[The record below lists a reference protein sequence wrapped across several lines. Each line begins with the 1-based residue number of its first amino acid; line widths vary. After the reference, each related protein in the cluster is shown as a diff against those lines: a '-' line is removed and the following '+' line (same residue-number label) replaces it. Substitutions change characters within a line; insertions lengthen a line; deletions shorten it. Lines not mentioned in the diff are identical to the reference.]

1 MIENRKRALVIAIS
15 EYESDELSDLSF
27 CKNDGEEIGA
37 LLKEIGY
44 DVKKQLVGNVNGTDL
59 QDEIID
65 FFQDPE
71 IKHDDTVLFYYS
83 GHGIPGAA
91 GEVYLSASN
100 IDPTKPM
107 KRGFSFDELTTMM
120 ESCKSKCLVT
130 MLDCCY
136 SGSAKISKSDEKARV
151 KLVQNYQIEKINNL
165 KQGEGKCL
173 LSASLGFQE
182 SFGTMEGKH
191 SFFTHYLLKG
201 LGGANGESVDKNGV
215 VTPESLMQ
223 YIDSEIDKL
232 PIGKRPS
239 QTPLRKIETVGR
251 IVLAEYPK
259 YAKNKDDPILDFLKH
274 GPPSLRYPLAVG
286 LIRTKDLRKEK
297 RSTGFLI
304 GPNLIITDSKM
315 FPSKDSAENAEVIF
329 DKKIVDSSM
338 EIKDRKSSLYS
349 VYDRYNLAPSDIFI
363 TSDTGFTII
372 ATENTPGIKYGWI
385 DIQQKIDFFANRQN
399 KEIFIT
405 YFPERPIEIVQ
416 GPEEYPDRITDL
428 VDNKIERLGD
438 GKIFFKS
445 NYHTKMTAG
454 APMFT
459 HNWELIGMYR
469 KTDEPMPVGM
479 ISAPRE
485 TKFFITR
492 EGILAE
498 TIFDE
503 IKRLSEEGSVD
514 INRMIGA
521 QM

>member
-1 MIENRKRALVIAIS
+1 MVEGRKKALVIAIS
-15 EYESDELSDLSF
+15 EYENDELSNLDF
-27 CKNDGEEIGA
+27 CKNDGEEIGK
-37 LLKEIGY
+37 LLKDLGY
-44 DVKKQLVGNVNGTDL
+44 DVKKQLVGNVDGTIL
-59 QDEIID
+59 QDEIIE
-65 FFQDPE
+65 FFGDPK

-83 GHGIPGAA
+83 GHGVPGST
-91 GEVYLSASN
+91 GEVYLSSSN

-120 ESCKSKCLVT
+120 ESCNSRCLVT

-151 KLVQNYQIEKINNL
+151 KIVQNCQIEKINNL
-165 KQGEGKCL
+165 KHGEGKCI
-173 LSASLGFQE
+173 LSASRGFQE
-182 SFGTMEGKH
+182 SFAVVGGKH
-191 SFFTHYLLKG
+191 SFFTHYLLNG
-201 LGGANGESVDKNGV
+201 LRGADGKSVDKDGI

-223 YIDSEIDKL
+223 YVDSEIDNL
-232 PIGKRPS
+232 PINMRPS
-239 QTPLRKIETVGR
+239 QTPIRKIETVGR

-259 YAKNKDDPILDFLKH
+259 YAKNTDDPILDFLKR

-315 FPSKDSAENAEVIF
+315 FPSKDSAENAEIIF

-363 TSDTGFTII
+363 TSDIGFTII
-372 ATENTPGIKYGWI
+372 STENTPGLKYGWI
-385 DIQQKIDFFANRQN
+385 DIQQRIDFFANRQN

-405 YFPERPIEIVQ
+405 YFPERPIEIIQ

-428 VDNKIERLGD
+428 VDNKIERLED

-459 HNWELIGMYR
+459 HNWELIGVYR
-469 KTDEPMPVGM
+469 KTDEPMPIGM

-485 TKFFITR
+485 TKFFTTR
-492 EGILAE
+492 EGILVE
-498 TIFDE
+498 TILDE
-503 IKRLSEEGSVD
+503 IKRLSEGGSVD
-514 INRMIGA
+514 INRIIGA